1 MDIVL
6 ELNGAH
12 RPKQRDSQSIQDAD
26 SRGSSRIMRHSL
38 KLWSLGPEIRGR
50 GWWKTVTFWGQ
61 RICILAQHTLGLGAM
76 VERKTMTLKYYW
88 SYFGSSEL
96 SNRPPGL
103 SAAVRNLGILHHNT
117 TDYQMPLTWKG
128 RKEQL
133 VTYKS
138 GEPRDAE
145 LCTVMLNSLPH
156 SLTDTRISRSQTEM
170 SLNPNSP
177 AYWLLVGKFLNLS
190 ELSFLLQRMLI
201 IL

>member
-1 MDIVL
+1 
-6 ELNGAH
+6 
-12 RPKQRDSQSIQDAD
+12 
-26 SRGSSRIMRHSL
+26 MRHSL

-76 VERKTMTLKYYW
+76 VERKTVTLKYYW

-103 SAAVRNLGILHHNT
+103 SAAVRNISLGILRLGILHHNT

-133 VTYKS
+133 VTYKY

-156 SLTDTRISRSQTEM
+156 SLTCALACWREHSRSQTEM
-170 SLNPNSP
+170 SLNPNPP

-190 ELSFLLQRMLI
+190 ELSFLLQRMVI